1 MGLTH
6 AKGSISQNTSKAG
19 KCSHG
24 SYLIELAH
32 LKNKQTNKNK
42 AGMICAEGLFPTPR
56 SLLAAASPMFN
67 IAHHPLSVG
76 TQRAGARRVTPS
88 TTQSNVIRLIS
99 LGVKKNL
106 RKKLNSLLKNDK

>member
-1 MGLTH
+1 
-6 AKGSISQNTSKAG
+6 
-19 KCSHG
+19 
-24 SYLIELAH
+24 
-32 LKNKQTNKNK
+32 
-42 AGMICAEGLFPTPR
+42 MICAEALFPTPR

-76 TQRAGARRVTPS
+76 TQRAGARRVTLS